1 MDTSLVV
8 MAAGMGSRF
17 GGIKQ
22 IAPLGPNGEI
32 LLDFSVYD
40 AVRAGFSKVV
50 FVIKKDIEQDFR
62 AAVGKRIEKM
72 VDVDYVFQE
81 LTDIPEGFSV
91 PEGRVKPWGT
101 GQAVLT
107 AAEKVNT
114 PFAVINADDYYGEK
128 AYTLINNHLAAGGGS
143 CCVLFQLGNTL
154 SENGTVS
161 RGICSVKDG
170 CLTEVTEHTA
180 LDKNSGFPFD
190 TLVSMN
196 MWGFSNDFF
205 GNIGGRFEEFLKNLK
220 NPLKDEF
227 YLPGIVDDMIK
238 KENEKVTALVTDD
251 RWYGVTYKEDSASV
265 REAIQKM
272 ISEGK
277 YSEL

>member
-1 MDTSLVV
+1 M
-8 MAAGMGSRF
+8 
-17 GGIKQ
+17 
-22 IAPLGPNGEI
+22 
-32 LLDFSVYD
+32 
-40 AVRAGFSKVV
+40 
-50 FVIKKDIEQDFR
+50 
-62 AAVGKRIEKM
+62 GKRIEKM